1 MDTPNRRAIHAYVSA
16 DAHDQWHE
24 FATEHGV
31 MVSALLEVISRR
43 LLPGPAA
50 GSDVVEVDDSIEA
63 LVKDARR
70 IDALRRRRS

>member
-31 MVSALLEVISRR
+31 TVSALLEVISRR
-43 LLPGPAA
+43 LLPDAN
-50 GSDVVEVDDSIEA
+50 GSDAEVDDSIDA
-63 LVKDARR
+63 LVRDARR